1 VAGQVEF
8 EKNYVYLG
16 QKNCIRNIGSLLN
29 KSTINKMVAE
39 FEFGSGA
46 SRLYQGPCDLSLQI
60 FEHSHEFAN
69 LQWR

>member
-1 VAGQVEF
+1 MAGQVEF
-8 EKNYVYLG
+8 EKNYAYLG
-16 QKNCIRNIGSLLN
+16 QKNCIRNIGSLL
-29 KSTINKMVAE
+29 TIKKMVAE
-39 FEFGSGA
+39 FEFGSGD